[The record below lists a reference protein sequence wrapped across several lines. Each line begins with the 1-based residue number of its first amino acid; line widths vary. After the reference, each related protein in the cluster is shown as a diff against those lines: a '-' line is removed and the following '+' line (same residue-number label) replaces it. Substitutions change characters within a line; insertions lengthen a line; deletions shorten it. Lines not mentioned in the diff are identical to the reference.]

1 MMMFETP
8 NAPESQIN
16 PQDIQQTKT
25 LMDIVEIYFNSH
37 ILVSKSLDETKC
49 LQDWFLDS

>member
-37 ILVSKSLDETKC
+37 ILVFKIIG
-49 LQDWFLDS
+49 

>member
-25 LMDIVEIYFNSH
+25 LMEILGMYAVVN
-37 ILVSKSLDETKC
+37 
-49 LQDWFLDS
+49 QDLC